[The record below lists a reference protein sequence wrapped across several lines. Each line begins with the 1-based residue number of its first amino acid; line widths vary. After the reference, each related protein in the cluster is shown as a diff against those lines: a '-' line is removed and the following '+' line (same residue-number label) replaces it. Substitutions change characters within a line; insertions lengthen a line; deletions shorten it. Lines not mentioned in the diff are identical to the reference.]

1 MKQVFRRVI
10 DRRGRVLVADLPVP
24 HVGPDQVLVQSHY
37 SLISSGT
44 EMGTLAKTPAE
55 LVRQTISDPWMRNVV
70 KQNILATG
78 PSQTA
83 RRVWHEIVTPRE
95 IGYSGAGTVLALG
108 DNVEGLEIGQTVAYA
123 ASGHAEVAAPSISHV
138 VPVPDGVDLR
148 HAAFVTVG
156 GIAMQSLR
164 RADLQFGETVAIYG
178 LGLVGQLC
186 AAIAKAAGCVVVGID
201 INPKANELATAAGA
215 ALVVN
220 PSDPDWKR
228 RIQDFTGKNGVDAT
242 VICASSDSPEI
253 INAAMEITRR
263 QGRVVL
269 VGYVK
274 LDIHP
279 KNFLYREIDLRY
291 SRAYGPGSYDTSYEK
306 GRVDYPFGYVR
317 WTEKR
322 NLEEFIRLVAT
333 GAVNP
338 EPLIAGVY
346 PVERAQ
352 EPFDAIRERKLPGVA
367 ALISYGTAPDLSPTM
382 QIKPRPKRDGKVGI
396 SLIGFGNHVLG
407 MHLPNLK
414 AMRDVELRGIASAT
428 GRNASVAAQG
438 LGVTMITTD
447 VDELLADEGTDA
459 VMICSNQPE
468 HYEHIRAA
476 IKAGKAVFIEK
487 PMVTRLEDFSE
498 LLRLMQAQPTLVTL
512 GLNRRYSPLV
522 DRLRRSLKS
531 PVDFV
536 EYMIAQQPLPADHW
550 SLDPVDGGGR
560 LVSEGEHFIDL
571 CNLLIGRRPVSVTAR
586 ALGKLPDDLRT
597 LCNFSVTLHYDGAAA
612 TVVFDECG
620 VPGFPRERLSVLA
633 PGQIAILDDFAK
645 LTEFGPGKPRSKG
658 TGLHKSMGHA
668 EELEQFVRAVKGEPN
683 HLLSWE
689 GSSLATLCMFAAQ
702 ESIRLGAEIDLGQFR
717 RSLLAPPDEPGE
729 NGAAPAGET
738 GESGEPGQ
746 SATAAEAGAK
756 AANGPRRGRG
766 TARAGIS

>member
-1 MKQVFRRVI
+1 MRQVFRRVI
-10 DRRGRVLVADLPVP
+10 DPRGRVVVLDLPDP
-24 HVGPDQVLVQSHY
+24 YLGADQVLVQNRY

-44 EMGTLAKTPAE
+44 ETTTLSKTPTELAKQTLA
-55 LVRQTISDPWMRNVV
+55 DPWMRNVV
-70 KQNILATG
+70 KQTVFAAG

-83 RRVWHEIVTPRE
+83 RRVWHEMITPRE

-108 DNVEGLEIGQTVAYA
+108 DRVEGLEIGQHVAYA
-123 ASGHAEVAAPSISHV
+123 ASGHAEVTAPYVNHV

-164 RADLQFGETVAIYG
+164 RADLKFGETVAIYG

-186 AAIAKAAGCVVVGID
+186 ASIAKAAGCLVVGID
-201 INPKANELATAAGA
+201 IIPKANELATAAGA

-220 PSDPDWKR
+220 PSEPDWKR
-228 RIQDFTGKNGVDAT
+228 RVLDFTGKNGVDAT
-242 VICASSDSPEI
+242 VICASSDSQEI
-253 INAAMEITRR
+253 INSAMEITRR

-291 SRAYGPGSYDTSYEK
+291 SRAYGPGSYHTSYEK

-352 EPFDAIRERKLPGVA
+352 EPFDAIRERTLPGVA
-367 ALISYGTAPDLSPTM
+367 ALISYGSDPDLSRTVRVN
-382 QIKPRPKRDGKVGI
+382 PRPKRDGKVGI

-407 MHLPNLK
+407 MHLPNIK
-414 AMRDVELRGIASAT
+414 SMRDVELRGIASAT
-428 GRNASVAAQG
+428 ARNASVVAKG
-438 LGVTMITTD
+438 LGATMITTD

-459 VMICSNQPE
+459 VMICSSQPE

-476 IKAGKAVFIEK
+476 VSAGKAVFIEK
-487 PMVTRLEDFSE
+487 PMVTRLDDFAK
-498 LLRLMQAQPTLVTL
+498 LLRLMEVQPTLVTL

-522 DRLRRSLKS
+522 DELQKALKS
-531 PVDFV
+531 PPDYV
-536 EYMIAQQPLPADHW
+536 EYM
-550 SLDPVDGGGR
+550 
-560 LVSEGEHFIDL
+560 
-571 CNLLIGRRPVSVTAR
+571 
-586 ALGKLPDDLRT
+586 
-597 LCNFSVTLHYDGAAA
+597 
-612 TVVFDECG
+612 
-620 VPGFPRERLSVLA
+620 
-633 PGQIAILDDFAK
+633 
-645 LTEFGPGKPRSKG
+645 
-658 TGLHKSMGHA
+658 
-668 EELEQFVRAVKGEPN
+668 
-683 HLLSWE
+683 
-689 GSSLATLCMFAAQ
+689 
-702 ESIRLGAEIDLGQFR
+702 
-717 RSLLAPPDEPGE
+717 
-729 NGAAPAGET
+729 
-738 GESGEPGQ
+738 
-746 SATAAEAGAK
+746 
-756 AANGPRRGRG
+756 
-766 TARAGIS
+766 

>member
-24 HVGPDQVLVQSHY
+24 HAGPDQVLVQSHY

-55 LVRQTISDPWMRNVV
+55 LVRQTISDPWMRHVV
-70 KQNILATG
+70 KQTVLATG

-83 RRVWHEIVTPRE
+83 RRVWHEMVTPRE

-108 DNVEGLEIGQTVAYA
+108 DRVQGLEVGQTVAYA
-123 ASGHAEVAAPSISHV
+123 ASGHAEVAAPYINHV

-164 RADLQFGETVAIYG
+164 RADLKFGETVAIYG

-186 AAIAKAAGCVVVGID
+186 ASIARAAGCVVIGID

-215 ALVVN
+215 ALVAN
-220 PSDPDWKR
+220 PSEPEWKR
-228 RIQDFTGKNGVDAT
+228 SILDFTGKNGVDAT
-242 VICASSDSPEI
+242 IICASSDSPEI
-253 INAAMEITRR
+253 INSAMEITRR

-291 SRAYGPGSYDTSYEK
+291 SRAYGPGSYDTNYEK

-322 NLEEFIRLVAT
+322 NLEEFIRLVAA

-352 EPFDAIRERKLPGVA
+352 EPFDAIREHTLPGVA
-367 ALISYGTAPDLSPTM
+367 ALISYSPDGDHRRTKEIS
-382 QIKPRPKRDGKVGI
+382 PRPKRNGKVGI
-396 SLIGFGNHVLG
+396 SLIGFGNHVLSK
-407 MHLPNLK
+407 HLPNLK
-414 AMRDVELRGIASAT
+414 SLRDVEIRGIASAT
-428 GRNASVAAQG
+428 ARNASVVAKG
-438 LGVTMITTD
+438 LGATMITTD
-447 VDELLADEGTDA
+447 VDELLKDDGTDA
-459 VMICSNQPE
+459 VMICSSQPE
-468 HYEHIRAA
+468 HYEHITAA
-476 IKAGKAVFIEK
+476 VTAGKAVFIEK
-487 PMVTRLEDFSE
+487 PMVTRMDDFGG
-498 LLRLMQAQPTLVTL
+498 LLRLMEEQPTLVTL

-522 DRLRRSLKS
+522 DTLRTSLNA

-536 EYMIAQQPLPADHW
+536 EYVIAQPFVPPDHW
-550 SLDPVDGGGR
+550 TLDPVDGGGR
-560 LVSEGEHFIDL
+560 LITEGEHFIDL
-571 CNLLIGRRPVSVTAR
+571 CNLLIGKKPVSVTAR
-586 ALGKLPDDLRT
+586 ALGQVPDDIRK
-597 LCNFSVTLHYDGAAA
+597 LCNFAVTLHYDGAAA
-612 TVVFDECG
+612 TIVFDECG
-620 VPGFPRERLSVLA
+620 AHGFPRERLSVFA
-633 PGQIAILDDFAK
+633 HGQVAILDDFAK
-645 LTEFGPGKPRSKG
+645 LSEFGPGKPRSRG
-658 TGLHKSMGHA
+658 SGLHKSMGHA
-668 EELEQFVRAVKGEPN
+668 EELEQFVKAVKGEPN
-683 HLLSWE
+683 HLLSWADAAA
-689 GSSLATLCMFAAQ
+689 ATTAMFAAQ
-702 ESIRLGAEIDLGQFR
+702 ESIRLGAEIDLAQFR
-717 RSLLAPPDEPGE
+717 ESLLSPAEAESEPE
-729 NGAAPAGET
+729 EAPAGV
-738 GESGEPGQ
+738 
-746 SATAAEAGAK
+746 
-756 AANGPRRGRG
+756 GR
-766 TARAGIS
+766 

>member
-44 EMGTLAKTPAE
+44 ELGTLSKTPAE
-55 LVRQTISDPWMRNVV
+55 LVRQTISDPWMRHVV
-70 KQNILATG
+70 KQTVLATG

-83 RRVWHEIVTPRE
+83 RRVWHEMVTPRE

-108 DNVEGLEIGQTVAYA
+108 DHVEGLETGQTVAYA
-123 ASGHAEVAAPSISHV
+123 ATGHAEVTAPHINHV
-138 VPVPDGVDLR
+138 VPVPGDVDLR

-164 RADLQFGETVAIYG
+164 RADVKFGETVAIYG

-186 AAIAKAAGCVVVGID
+186 ASIAKAAGCVVVGID
-201 INPKANELATAAGA
+201 INPKANQLAAAAGA
-215 ALVVN
+215 SLVVN
-220 PSDPDWKR
+220 PSESDWKR
-228 RIQDFTGKNGVDAT
+228 RVLDFTGKNGVDTT

-322 NLEEFIRLVAT
+322 NLEEFIRLVST

-352 EPFDAIRERKLPGVA
+352 EPFDAIRERTLPGVA
-367 ALISYGTAPDLSPTM
+367 ALISYGADPDRRRTT
-382 QIKPRPKRDGKVGI
+382 QIDPRPKREGKVGI
-396 SLIGFGNHVLG
+396 SLIGFGNHVLSK
-407 MHLPNLK
+407 HLPNLRS
-414 AMRDVELRGIASAT
+414 MRDVELRGIASAT
-428 GRNASVAAQG
+428 ARNASVVAKKVGA
-438 LGVTMITTD
+438 TMITTD
-447 VDELLADEGTDA
+447 VDELLADAGTDA
-459 VMICSNQPE
+459 VMICSSQPE
-468 HYEHIRAA
+468 HHGHIRAA
-476 IKAGKAVFIEK
+476 VTAGKAVFIEK
-487 PMVTRLEDFSE
+487 PMVTRLEDFSD
-498 LLRLMQAQPTLVTL
+498 LLRLMASRPALVTL

-522 DRLRRSLKS
+522 DTLRASLDS

-536 EYMIAQQPLPADHW
+536 EYVIAQPFVPADHW
-550 SLDPVDGGGR
+550 TLDPVDGGGR
-560 LVSEGEHFIDL
+560 LITEGEHFIDL
-571 CNLLIGRRPVSVTAR
+571 CNLLIGKRPVSVTAR
-586 ALGKLPDDLRT
+586 ALGKMPDDIRT

-612 TVVFDECG
+612 TIVFDECG
-620 VPGFPRERLSVLA
+620 APGFPRERLSVFSH
-633 PGQIAILDDFAK
+633 GRVTILDDFAR
-645 LTEFGPGKPRSKG
+645 LTEFGQGKRSRG

-668 EELEQFVRAVKGEPN
+668 EELEQFVHAVKGEPN
-683 HLLSWE
+683 HLLSWDDA
-689 GSSLATLCMFAAQ
+689 SLATMCMFAAQ
-702 ESIRLGAEIDLGQFR
+702 ESIRLGAEIDLDQFHQ
-717 RSLLAPPDEPGE
+717 SLLAPASTTDAAAVDGSSEEAPEDTREG
-729 NGAAPAGET
+729 APARLG
-738 GESGEPGQ
+738 
-746 SATAAEAGAK
+746 
-756 AANGPRRGRG
+756 
-766 TARAGIS
+766 

>member
-10 DRRGRVLVADLPVP
+10 DRRGRVLVADLPIP

-44 EMGTLAKTPAE
+44 ELGTLSKTPAE
-55 LVRQTISDPWMRNVV
+55 LVRQTISDPWMRHVV
-70 KQNILATG
+70 KQTVLATG

-83 RRVWHEIVTPRE
+83 RRVWHEMITPRE
-95 IGYSGAGTVLALG
+95 IGYSGAGTVMALG
-108 DNVEGLEIGQTVAYA
+108 DHVEGLEIGQTVAYA
-123 ASGHAEVAAPSISHV
+123 ATGHAEVTAPHINHV
-138 VPVPDGVDLR
+138 VGVPDGVDLR

-164 RADLQFGETVAIYG
+164 RADVKFGETVAVYG

-186 AAIAKAAGCVVVGID
+186 ASIAKAAGCVVVGID
-201 INPKANELATAAGA
+201 INPKANQLATAAGA
-215 ALVVN
+215 SLVVN
-220 PSDPDWKR
+220 PSEPGWQR
-228 RIQDFTGKNGVDAT
+228 RILDFTGKNGVDAT

-322 NLEEFIRLVAT
+322 NLEEFIRLVST

-352 EPFDAIRERKLPGVA
+352 EPFDAIRERTLPGVA
-367 ALISYGTAPDLSPTM
+367 ALISYGADPDRRRTT
-382 QIKPRPKRDGKVGI
+382 QIDPRRKREGRVGI
-396 SLIGFGNHVLG
+396 SLIGFGNHVLSK
-407 MHLPNLK
+407 HLPNLRS
-414 AMRDVELRGIASAT
+414 MRDVELRGIASAT
-428 GRNASVAAQG
+428 ARNASVVAKKVGA
-438 LGVTMITTD
+438 TMITTD
-447 VDELLADEGTDA
+447 VDELLADDGTDA
-459 VMICSNQPE
+459 VMICSSQPE
-468 HYEHIRAA
+468 HYGHIRAA
-476 IKAGKAVFIEK
+476 VTAGKAVFIEK
-487 PMVTRLEDFSE
+487 PMVTRLEDFSD
-498 LLRLMQAQPTLVTL
+498 LLRLMASRPAVVTL

-522 DRLRRSLKS
+522 DTLRASLDS

-536 EYMIAQQPLPADHW
+536 EYVIAQPFVPADHW
-550 SLDPVDGGGR
+550 TLDPVDGGGR
-560 LVSEGEHFIDL
+560 LITEGEHFIDL
-571 CNLLIGRRPVSVTAR
+571 CNLLIGKRPVSLTAR
-586 ALGKLPDDLRT
+586 ALGEMPDDIRT
-597 LCNFSVTLHYDGAAA
+597 LCNFSVTLHYEGAAA
-612 TVVFDECG
+612 TIVFDECG
-620 VPGFPRERLSVLA
+620 APGFPRERLSAFSHGRVT
-633 PGQIAILDDFAK
+633 ILDDFAR
-645 LTEFGPGKPRSKG
+645 LTEFGQGKRSRG

-689 GSSLATLCMFAAQ
+689 DASLATMCMFAAQ
-702 ESIRLGAEIDLGQFR
+702 ESIRIGAEIDLDQFH
-717 RSLLAPPDEPGE
+717 RSLLAPAEVPG
-729 NGAAPAGET
+729 
-738 GESGEPGQ
+738 
-746 SATAAEAGAK
+746 AEAGDAEERD
-756 AANGPRRGRG
+756 ASSEGMP
-766 TARAGIS
+766 AGLR

>member
-24 HVGPDQVLVQSHY
+24 HVGPDQVLVQSRY

-44 EMGTLAKTPAE
+44 EMGTLSKTPTE
-55 LVRQTISDPWMRNVV
+55 LVRQTISDPWMRHVV
-70 KQNILATG
+70 KQTILATG

-83 RRVWHEIVTPRE
+83 RRVWHEMITPRE

-108 DNVEGLEIGQTVAYA
+108 DKVEGLEIGQTVAYA
-123 ASGHAEVAAPSISHV
+123 ASGHAELAAPHINHV
-138 VPVPDGVDLR
+138 VAVPDSVDLR

-156 GIAMQSLR
+156 GIAMQALR
-164 RADLQFGETVAIYG
+164 RAEVQFGETVAIYG

-186 AAIAKAAGCVVVGID
+186 AAIAKAAGCVVIGID
-201 INPKANELATAAGA
+201 VNPKANELAAAAGA

-220 PSDPDWKR
+220 PAESDWKR
-228 RIQDFTGKNGVDAT
+228 RISDFTGKNGVDAT
-242 VICASSDSPEI
+242 IICASSDSAEI
-253 INAAMEITRR
+253 INSSMEITRR
-263 QGRVVL
+263 QGRVVI

-279 KNFLYREIDLRY
+279 KNFLYNEIDLRY
-291 SRAYGPGSYDTSYEK
+291 SRAYGPGSYHAGYEK
-306 GRVDYPFGYVR
+306 GRLDYPFGYVR

-322 NLEEFIRLVAT
+322 NLEEFIRLLTT

-346 PVERAQ
+346 PVEHAQ
-352 EPFDAIRERKLPGVA
+352 EPFDAIREKTLPGVA
-367 ALISYGTAPDLSPTM
+367 ALIAYGPDPDRRRT
-382 QIKPRPKRDGKVGI
+382 IPVRPRPKRDGKVGI

-414 AMRDVELRGIASAT
+414 SRRDVEIRGIASAT
-428 GRNASVAAQG
+428 GRNASVAAQS
-438 LGVTMITTD
+438 LGVTVITTD
-447 VDELLADEGTDA
+447 VAEVLADEGTDA
-459 VMICSNQPE
+459 VMICSNQPD

-476 IKAGKAVFIEK
+476 ISAGKAVFVEK
-487 PMVTRLEDFSE
+487 PMVTRLEDFAA
-498 LLRLMQAQPTLVTL
+498 LLRLMEQQPTLVTL

-522 DRLRRSLKS
+522 AALRKSLTS
-531 PVDFV
+531 PADYV
-536 EYMIAQQPLPADHW
+536 EYVIAQQPLPPDHW

-571 CNLLIGRRPVSVTAR
+571 CNLLIGKRPVSVTAR
-586 ALGKLPDDLRT
+586 ALGKLPDDLRM
-597 LCNFSVTLHYDGAAA
+597 LCNFAVTLHYDGAAA
-612 TVVFDECG
+612 TVMFNESG
-620 VPGFPRERLSVLA
+620 VPGFPRERVSVFA
-633 PGQIAILDDFAK
+633 RGQVAVLDDFGK
-645 LTEFGPGKPRSKG
+645 LTEFRPGKPRSKG

-689 GSSLATLCMFAAQ
+689 DSLLATLCMFAAQ
-702 ESIRLGAEIDLGQFR
+702 ESIRLGAEIDLDQFH
-717 RSLLAPPDEPGE
+717 RSLLASAD
-729 NGAAPAGET
+729 PAGN
-738 GESGEPGQ
+738 GMPDR
-746 SATAAEAGAK
+746 ATQAAGDDDQMVV
-756 AANGPRRGRG
+756 R
-766 TARAGIS
+766 

>member
-24 HVGPDQVLVQSHY
+24 HMGPDQVLVQSHY

-55 LVRQTISDPWMRNVV
+55 LVRQTIQDPWMRNVV
-70 KQNILATG
+70 KQTILATG

-83 RRVWHEIVTPRE
+83 RRVWHEMVTPRE
-95 IGYSGAGTVLALG
+95 IGYSGAGTVLAIG
-108 DNVEGLEIGQTVAYA
+108 DHVEGLEIGRHVAYA
-123 ASGHAEVAAPSISHV
+123 ANGHAEVAAPTINHV

-164 RADLQFGETVAIYG
+164 RADLKFGEVVAIYG

-186 AAIAKAAGCVVVGID
+186 AGIAKAAGCVVVGID
-201 INPKANELATAAGA
+201 INQKANELATANGA
-215 ALVVN
+215 AMVVN
-220 PSDPDWKR
+220 PSEPDWKR
-228 RIQDFTGKNGVDAT
+228 RINDFTGKNGVDAT

-253 INAAMEITRR
+253 INSAMEITRR
-263 QGRVVL
+263 QGRVII
-269 VGYVK
+269 VGYVR

-291 SRAYGPGSYDTSYEK
+291 SRAYGPGSYHAGYEK
-306 GRVDYPFGYVR
+306 GRLDYPFGYVR

-322 NLEEFIRLVAT
+322 NLEEFIRLVAA

-352 EPFDAIRERKLPGVA
+352 EPFDAIRAHTLPGVA
-367 ALISYGTAPDLSPTM
+367 ALISYSPDPDLRRTVEIS
-382 QIKPRPKRDGKVGI
+382 PRPKKDGNVGV

-414 AMRDVELRGIASAT
+414 SIKGVDIRGIASAT
-428 GRNASVAAQG
+428 GRNASVSAKS
-438 LGVTMITTD
+438 LGATMITTD
-447 VDELLADEGTDA
+447 VGELLADEGTDA
-459 VMICSNQPE
+459 VMICSNQPD
-468 HYEHIRAA
+468 HYQHLRAA
-476 IKAGKAVFIEK
+476 ISAGKAVFIEK
-487 PMVTRLEDFSE
+487 PMVTRLDDFGA
-498 LLRLMQAQPTLVTL
+498 LLRLMEKQPTLVTL

-522 DRLRRSLKS
+522 DDLRKS
-531 PVDFV
+531 MKAPVDYV
-536 EYMIAQQPLPADHW
+536 EYMIANPTLPADHW

-571 CNLLIGRRPVSVTAR
+571 CNLLIGKRPVSVTAR

-612 TVVFDECG
+612 TVTFNESG
-620 VPGFPRERLSVLA
+620 VPGFPRERLSVFA
-633 PGQIAILDDFAK
+633 RGQVAILDDFGK
-645 LTEFGPGKPRSKG
+645 LTEYGSGKPRTKG
-658 TGLHKSMGHA
+658 SGLSKSMGHA
-668 EELEQFVRAVKGEPN
+668 EELEQFVRAVRGEPN

-689 GSSLATLCMFAAQ
+689 GSSLATLCVFAAQ
-702 ESIRLGAEIDLGQFR
+702 ESIRLGAEIDLDQFQ
-717 RSLLAPPDEPGE
+717 RSLLADPEEAD
-729 NGAAPAGET
+729 GAQDADA
-738 GESGEPGQ
+738 
-746 SATAAEAGAK
+746 
-756 AANGPRRGRG
+756 
-766 TARAGIS
+766 ARAGSSNGANPAPADREETDAAAGHG

>member
-10 DRRGRVLVADLPVP
+10 DRRGRVLVADLPAP
-24 HVGPDQVLVQSHY
+24 HAGPDQVLIQAHY

-70 KQNILATG
+70 KQTILATG

-83 RRVWHEIVTPRE
+83 RRVWHEMVTPRE

-108 DNVEGLEIGQTVAYA
+108 DHVEGLEVDQTVAYA
-123 ASGHAEVAAPSISHV
+123 ASGHAEVAAPTINHV
-138 VPVPDGVDLR
+138 VPVPDSVDLR

-156 GIAMQSLR
+156 GIAMQSVR
-164 RADLQFGETVAIYG
+164 RADLRFGETVAIYG

-186 AAIAKAAGCVVVGID
+186 ASIAKAAGCVVVGID
-201 INPKANELATAAGA
+201 INPKANELAAASGA

-220 PSDPDWKR
+220 PSEGDWKR
-228 RIQDFTGKNGVDAT
+228 RINDFTGKNGVDAT
-242 VICASSDSPEI
+242 IICASSDSPEI
-253 INAAMEITRR
+253 INGAMEITRR
-263 QGRVVL
+263 QGRVVI

-291 SRAYGPGSYDTSYEK
+291 SRAYGPGSYHTGYEK
-306 GRVDYPFGYVR
+306 GRIDYPFGYVR

-322 NLEEFIRLVAT
+322 NLEEFIRLVSI

-346 PVERAQ
+346 PVEQSQ
-352 EPFDAIRERKLPGVA
+352 EPFDAIRSHTLPGVA
-367 ALISYGTAPDLSPTM
+367 ALISYRPDPDTSRTI
-382 QIKPRPKRDGKVGI
+382 QVRPRAKKDGKVGI
-396 SLIGFGNHVLG
+396 SLIGFGNHVMG
-407 MHLPNLK
+407 MLLPNLK
-414 AMRDVELRGIASAT
+414 SLRDVEIRGIASAT
-428 GRNASVAAQG
+428 GRNASAAAK
-438 LGVTMITTD
+438 GVDATMITTD
-447 VDELLADEGTDA
+447 VDELLTDEGTDA
-459 VMICSNQPE
+459 VMVCSNQPE
-468 HYEHIRAA
+468 HFGHVRAA
-476 IKAGKAVFIEK
+476 ISAGKAVFIEK
-487 PMVTRLEDFSE
+487 PMVTKVEDFGQ
-498 LLRLMQAQPTLVTL
+498 LLRLMDEQPTLVTL

-522 DRLRRSLKS
+522 DELRKSLKS

-536 EYMIAQQPLPADHW
+536 EYVIAQQPLPADHW

-571 CNLLIGRRPVSVTAR
+571 CNLLVGRRPVSVTAR

-612 TVVFDECG
+612 TVVFNESG
-620 VPGFPRERLSVLA
+620 VPGFPRERISVFA
-633 PGQIAILDDFAK
+633 KGQVAILDDFGK
-645 LTEFGPGKPRSKG
+645 LTQYGAGKPSTKG
-658 TGLHKSMGHA
+658 SGLHKSMGHA

-702 ESIRLGAEIDLGQFR
+702 ESIRLGAEIDLDQFQ
-717 RSLLAPPDEPGE
+717 RSLLAPADDADAQ
-729 NGAAPAGET
+729 AAP
-738 GESGEPGQ
+738 GQ
-746 SATAAEAGAK
+746 AEEADAAVG
-756 AANGPRRGRG
+756 G
-766 TARAGIS
+766 

>member
-1 MKQVFRRVI
+1 MKQVLRRVI

-44 EMGTLAKTPAE
+44 EMGTLAKTPSE

-70 KQNILATG
+70 KQTILATG

-95 IGYSGAGTVLALG
+95 IGYSGAGTV
-108 DNVEGLEIGQTVAYA
+108 
-123 ASGHAEVAAPSISHV
+123 SGHAEVAAPYINHV
-138 VPVPDGVDLR
+138 VPVPHSVDLR

-164 RADLQFGETVAIYG
+164 RADLKFGETVAIYG

-201 INPKANELATAAGA
+201 INPRANELATAAGA
-215 ALVVN
+215 ALVAN
-220 PSDPDWKR
+220 PSEPEWKR

-253 INAAMEITRR
+253 INSAMEITRR

-279 KNFLYREIDLRY
+279 KNFLHREIDLRY

-333 GAVNP
+333 GTVNP
-338 EPLIAGVY
+338 EALIAGVY

-352 EPFDAIRERKLPGVA
+352 EPFDAIRQHTLPGVA
-367 ALISYGTAPDLSPTM
+367 ALISYGPDPDRSRTIHVSP
-382 QIKPRPKRDGKVGI
+382 RAKRDGKVGI

-414 AMRDVELRGIASAT
+414 SMQGVELRGIASAT
-428 GRNASVAAQG
+428 GRNASVAAKG
-438 LGVTMITTD
+438 LGATMITTD

-459 VMICSNQPE
+459 VMICSTQPE
-468 HYEHIRAA
+468 HYGHIRAA
-476 IKAGKAVFIEK
+476 VSAGKAVFVEK
-487 PMVTRLEDFSE
+487 PMVTRLDDFSE
-498 LLRLMQAQPTLVTL
+498 LLRLMQERPTLVTL

-522 DRLRRSLKS
+522 GALRASLAS

-536 EYMIAQQPLPADHW
+536 EYVIAQQPLPADHW
-550 SLDPVDGGGR
+550 SLDPVEGGGR
-560 LVSEGEHFIDL
+560 LISEGEHFIDL
-571 CNLLIGRRPVSVTAR
+571 CNLLTGKRPVSVTAR

-620 VPGFPRERLSVLA
+620 VPGFPRERLSVFA
-633 PGQIAILDDFAK
+633 RGQVAILDDFAK
-645 LTEFGPGKPRSKG
+645 LTEFGPRKRSRG
-658 TGLHKSMGHA
+658 TGLRKSMGHA

-689 GSSLATLCMFAAQ
+689 GSSLATLCMFAAR
-702 ESIRLGAEIDLGQFR
+702 ESIRLGAEIDLDQFR
-717 RSLLAPPDEPGE
+717 RSLLASADPAE
-729 NGAAPAGET
+729 NGMPDHATQAAGDDD
-738 GESGEPGQ
+738 Q
-746 SATAAEAGAK
+746 MVV
-756 AANGPRRGRG
+756 R
-766 TARAGIS
+766 

>member
-24 HVGPDQVLVQSHY
+24 HAGPDQVLVQSHY

-44 EMGTLAKTPAE
+44 EMGTLSKTPAE
-55 LVRQTISDPWMRNVV
+55 LVRQTISDPWMRHVV
-70 KQNILATG
+70 KQTVLATG

-83 RRVWHEIVTPRE
+83 RRVWHEMVTPRE

-108 DNVEGLEIGQTVAYA
+108 DRVEGLEIGQTVAYA
-123 ASGHAEVAAPSISHV
+123 ASGHAEVAAPYINHV

-164 RADLQFGETVAIYG
+164 RADLKFGETVAIYG

-186 AAIAKAAGCVVVGID
+186 ASIAKAAGCVVVGID

-220 PSDPDWKR
+220 PSEPEWKR
-228 RIQDFTGKNGVDAT
+228 RILDFTGKNGVDAT
-242 VICASSDSPEI
+242 VICASSDSQEI
-253 INAAMEITRR
+253 INSAMEITRR

-291 SRAYGPGSYDTSYEK
+291 SRAYGPGSYDSSYEK

-352 EPFDAIRERKLPGVA
+352 EPFDAIRARTLPGVA
-367 ALISYGTAPDLSPTM
+367 ALISYGPDPDRSRTM
-382 QIKPRPKRDGKVGI
+382 QVKPRPKRDGRVGI
-396 SLIGFGNHVLG
+396 SLIGFGNHVLSK
-407 MHLPNLK
+407 HLPNLK
-414 AMRDVELRGIASAT
+414 SMGDVELRGIASAT
-428 GRNASVAAQG
+428 ARNASVVAKG
-438 LGVTMITTD
+438 LGATMITTD

-459 VMICSNQPE
+459 VMICSSQPE
-468 HYEHIRAA
+468 HYGHIRAA
-476 IKAGKAVFIEK
+476 VSAGKSVFIEK
-487 PMVTRLEDFSE
+487 PMVTRLDEFSE
-498 LLRLMQAQPTLVTL
+498 LLRLMAEQRTQPLVTL

-522 DRLRRSLKS
+522 DTLRKSLRS

-536 EYMIAQQPLPADHW
+536 EYVIAQPFVPPDHW
-550 SLDPVDGGGR
+550 TLDPVDGGGR
-560 LVSEGEHFIDL
+560 LITEGEHFIDL
-571 CNLLIGRRPVSVTAR
+571 CNLLIGKRPVSVTAR
-586 ALGKLPDDLRT
+586 ALGKLPDDIRT
-597 LCNFSVTLHYDGAAA
+597 LCNFAVTLHYDGAAA
-612 TVVFDECG
+612 TIVFDECG
-620 VPGFPRERLSVLA
+620 APGFPRERLSVFA
-633 PGQIAILDDFAK
+633 HGQVAILDDFAK
-645 LTEFGPGKPRSKG
+645 LTEFGQRKRSQG

-668 EELEQFVRAVKGEPN
+668 EELEQFVRAVQGKPN

-689 GSSLATLCMFAAQ
+689 DASLATLCMFAAQ

-717 RSLLAPPDEPGE
+717 QSLLAPVDQAGSASG
-729 NGAAPAGET
+729 NGASPD
-738 GESGEPGQ
+738 
-746 SATAAEAGAK
+746 AAEEADA
-756 AANGPRRGRG
+756 PV
-766 TARAGIS
+766 GIG

>member
-24 HVGPDQVLVQSHY
+24 HMGPDQVLVQSHY

-44 EMGTLAKTPAE
+44 EMGTLKKTPAE
-55 LVRQTISDPWMRNVV
+55 LMRQTIADPWMRNVV
-70 KQNILATG
+70 KQTILATG

-83 RRVWHEIVTPRE
+83 RRVWHEMVMPRE

-108 DNVEGLEIGQTVAYA
+108 DSVEGLKLGQHVAYA
-123 ASGHAEVAAPSISHV
+123 ASGHAEVTAPTINHV
-138 VPVPDGVDLR
+138 VPVPDTVDLR

-164 RADLQFGETVAIYG
+164 RAELQFGEVVAVYG

-186 AAIAKAAGCVVVGID
+186 ASIARAAGCVVVGID
-201 INPKANELATAAGA
+201 VNPKANELATVTGA

-220 PSDPDWKR
+220 PAEPGWKR
-228 RIQDFTGKNGVDAT
+228 QISDFTGKNGVDAT

-253 INAAMEITRR
+253 INSAMEITRR
-263 QGRVVL
+263 QGRVVI

-279 KNFLYREIDLRY
+279 KNFLHHEIDLRY
-291 SRAYGPGSYDTSYEK
+291 SRAYGPGSYHAGYEK
-306 GRVDYPFGYVR
+306 GRLDYPFGYVR

-322 NLEEFIRLVAT
+322 NHEEFIRLLAT

-352 EPFDAIRERKLPGVA
+352 EPFDAIREKTLPGVA
-367 ALISYGTAPDLSPTM
+367 ALISYGPDPDRRRT
-382 QIKPRPKRDGKVGI
+382 IPVRPRPKHDGKVGI

-414 AMRDVELRGIASAT
+414 SRRDVEIRGIASAT
-428 GRNASVAAQG
+428 GRNASVAAQS
-438 LGVTMITTD
+438 LGATVITTD
-447 VDELLADEGTDA
+447 VAEVLADEGTDA
-459 VMICSNQPE
+459 VMICSNQPD

-476 IKAGKAVFIEK
+476 ISAGKAVFVEK
-487 PMVTRLEDFSE
+487 PMVTRLEDFAA
-498 LLRLMQAQPTLVTL
+498 LLRLMEQQPTLVTL

-522 DRLRRSLKS
+522 DALCKSLTS
-531 PVDFV
+531 PADYV
-536 EYMIAQQPLPADHW
+536 EYVIAQQPLPHDHW

-571 CNLLIGRRPVSVTAR
+571 CNLLIGKHPVSVTAR

-597 LCNFSVTLHYDGAAA
+597 LCNFALTLHYDGAAA
-612 TVVFDECG
+612 TVVFNESG
-620 VPGFPRERLSVLA
+620 VTGVPRERVSVFAL
-633 PGQIAILDDFAK
+633 GQVSVLDDFGK
-645 LTEFGPGKPRSKG
+645 LTSYGPGKPRTKG
-658 TGLHKSMGHA
+658 SGLSKSMGHA
-668 EELEQFVRAVKGEPN
+668 EELEQFVRAMKGEPN

-702 ESIRLGAEIDLGQFR
+702 ESIRLGAEIDLDQFR
-717 RSLLAPPDEPGE
+717 RSLLEEP
-729 NGAAPAGET
+729 AADT
-738 GESGEPGQ
+738 
-746 SATAAEAGAK
+746 
-756 AANGPRRGRG
+756 ANGTPDQSPDQSDTSVSIG
-766 TARAGIS
+766 

>member
-24 HVGPDQVLVQSHY
+24 HMGPDQVLVQSHY

-44 EMGTLAKTPAE
+44 EMGTLSKTPAE
-55 LVRQTISDPWMRNVV
+55 MVRQTVSDPWMRNVV
-70 KQNILATG
+70 KQTVFATG

-83 RRVWHEIVTPRE
+83 RRVWHEMVTPRE

-108 DNVEGLEIGQTVAYA
+108 DNVEGFEIGQTVAYA
-123 ASGHAEVAAPSISHV
+123 ASGHAEVAAPYVNHV

-164 RADLQFGETVAIYG
+164 RADLKFGETVAIYG

-186 AAIAKAAGCVVVGID
+186 ASIAKAAGCVVVGID
-201 INPKANELATAAGA
+201 INPKANALATAAGA
-215 ALVVN
+215 ALAVN
-220 PSDPDWKR
+220 PSEPGWKR
-228 RIQDFTGKNGVDAT
+228 RIIDFTGKNGVDAT

-253 INAAMEITRR
+253 INSAMEITRR

-279 KNFLYREIDLRY
+279 KNFLHREIDLRY
-291 SRAYGPGSYDTSYEK
+291 SRAYGPGSYDANYEK
-306 GRVDYPFGYVR
+306 ARVDYPFGYVR

-322 NLEEFIRLVAT
+322 NLEEFIRLIST

-352 EPFDAIRERKLPGVA
+352 EPFDAIRERTLPGVA
-367 ALISYGTAPDLSPTM
+367 ALISYGSDPDRSRTM
-382 QIKPRPKRDGKVGI
+382 QIDPRPKREGKVGV

-407 MHLPNLK
+407 MHLPNLRS
-414 AMRDVELRGIASAT
+414 MRDVELRGIASAT
-428 GRNASVAAQG
+428 ARNASVVAKS
-438 LGVTMITTD
+438 LGATMITTD
-447 VDELLADEGTDA
+447 VGELLADEGTDA
-459 VMICSNQPE
+459 VMICSTQPE
-468 HYEHIRAA
+468 HFGHIKAA
-476 IKAGKAVFIEK
+476 ISAGKAVFIEK
-487 PMVTRLEDFSE
+487 PMVTRLDDFSE
-498 LLRLMQAQPTLVTL
+498 LLRLMAARPALVTL

-522 DRLRRSLKS
+522 DTLRKSLDS

-536 EYMIAQQPLPADHW
+536 EYVIAQQYLPPEHW

-571 CNLLIGRRPVSVTAR
+571 CNLLIGKRPVSVTAR
-586 ALGKLPDDLRT
+586 GLGKKPDDLRT

-612 TVVFDECG
+612 TVVFNESG
-620 VPGFPRERLSVLA
+620 APGFPRERLSVFA
-633 PGQIAILDDFAK
+633 HGQVAILDDFGK
-645 LTEFGPGKPRSKG
+645 LTEFGQRKPRSKG

-668 EELEQFVRAVKGEPN
+668 EELEQFVRAVKGQPN

-702 ESIRLGAEIDLGQFR
+702 ESIRLGAEIDLDQFY
-717 RSLLAPPDEPGE
+717 RSLLVPADANGVAAGDSSSEEAPEG
-729 NGAAPAGET
+729 APAGI
-738 GESGEPGQ
+738 
-746 SATAAEAGAK
+746 
-756 AANGPRRGRG
+756 N
-766 TARAGIS
+766 

>member
-24 HVGPDQVLVQSHY
+24 HMGPDQVLVQSHY

-44 EMGTLAKTPAE
+44 EMGTLSKTPAE
-55 LVRQTISDPWMRNVV
+55 MVRQTVSDPWMRNVV
-70 KQNILATG
+70 KQTVFATG

-83 RRVWHEIVTPRE
+83 RRVWHEMVTPRE

-108 DNVEGLEIGQTVAYA
+108 DNVEGFEIGQTVAYA
-123 ASGHAEVAAPSISHV
+123 ASGHAEVAAPYVNHV

-164 RADLQFGETVAIYG
+164 RADLKFGETVAIYG

-186 AAIAKAAGCVVVGID
+186 ASIAKAAGCVVVGID
-201 INPKANELATAAGA
+201 INPKANALATAAGA
-215 ALVVN
+215 ALAVN
-220 PSDPDWKR
+220 PSEPGWKR
-228 RIQDFTGKNGVDAT
+228 RIIDFTGKNGVDAT

-253 INAAMEITRR
+253 INSAMEITRR

-279 KNFLYREIDLRY
+279 KNFLHREIDLRY
-291 SRAYGPGSYDTSYEK
+291 SRAYGPGSYDANYEK
-306 GRVDYPFGYVR
+306 ARVDYPFGYVR

-322 NLEEFIRLVAT
+322 NLEEFIRLIST

-352 EPFDAIRERKLPGVA
+352 EPFDAIRERTLPGVA
-367 ALISYGTAPDLSPTM
+367 ALISYGSDPDRSRTV
-382 QIKPRPKRDGKVGI
+382 QIDPRPKREGKVGV

-407 MHLPNLK
+407 MHLPNLRS
-414 AMRDVELRGIASAT
+414 MRDVELRGIASAT
-428 GRNASVAAQG
+428 ARNASVVAKS
-438 LGVTMITTD
+438 LGATMITTD
-447 VDELLADEGTDA
+447 VGELLADEGTDA
-459 VMICSNQPE
+459 VMICSTQPE
-468 HYEHIRAA
+468 HFGHIKAA
-476 IKAGKAVFIEK
+476 ISAGKAVFIEK
-487 PMVTRLEDFSE
+487 PMVTRLDDFSE
-498 LLRLMQAQPTLVTL
+498 LLRLMAARPALVTL

-522 DRLRRSLKS
+522 DTLRKSLDS

-536 EYMIAQQPLPADHW
+536 EYVIAQQYLPPEHW

-571 CNLLIGRRPVSVTAR
+571 CNLLIGKRPVSVTAR
-586 ALGKLPDDLRT
+586 ALGKKPDDLRT

-612 TVVFDECG
+612 TVVFNESG
-620 VPGFPRERLSVLA
+620 APGFPRERLSVFA
-633 PGQIAILDDFAK
+633 HGQVAILDDFGK
-645 LTEFGPGKPRSKG
+645 LTEFGQRKPRSKG

-668 EELEQFVRAVKGEPN
+668 EELEQFVRAVKGQPN

-702 ESIRLGAEIDLGQFR
+702 ESIRLGAEIDLDQFY
-717 RSLLAPPDEPGE
+717 RSLLVPADANGVAAGDSSSEEAPEG
-729 NGAAPAGET
+729 APAGI
-738 GESGEPGQ
+738 
-746 SATAAEAGAK
+746 
-756 AANGPRRGRG
+756 N
-766 TARAGIS
+766 